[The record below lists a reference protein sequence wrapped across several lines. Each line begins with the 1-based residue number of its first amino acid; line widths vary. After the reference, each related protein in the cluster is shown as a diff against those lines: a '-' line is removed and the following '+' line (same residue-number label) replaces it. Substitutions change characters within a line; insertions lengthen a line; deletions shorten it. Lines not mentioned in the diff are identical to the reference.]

1 MFLFLYSPSL
11 SLCRASSRGAGSR
24 QVLRPLCCRRPSP
37 VTPSTSPS
45 SSTLPSPSLSSFSS
59 SSTSLTSSPKLSL
72 SSLPSSSLPSRS
84 HRLALY
90 PSTPI
95 TVVSPPRPP
104 ARHALPFSCCRLSA
118 QRQSSSS
125 ASSSS
130 TGSYPTRRSRSP
142 VGLLLQVLLPI
153 FLLVLARA
161 VMFSGIDGSYEW
173 MGWLGVSGRAGGV
186 VVVGGV
192 RYLLIEQM
200 QPLFFYCVLYI
211 VPMRGTYKHLAKIIN

>member
-24 QVLRPLCCRRPSP
+24 QVLRPLCRRRPSP

-45 SSTLPSPSLSSFSS
+45 SSTLADEQRPLLPSPSLSSFSS
-59 SSTSLTSSPKLSL
+59 SSTSSPKLSL
-72 SSLPSSSLPSRS
+72 PSLPSSSRSSSLPSRS

-153 FLLVLARA
+153 FLLVLAWA

-173 MGWLGVSGRAGGV
+173 MGWLGGRSQAGGRA
-186 VVVGGV
+186 
-192 RYLLIEQM
+192 ES
-200 QPLFFYCVLYI
+200 
-211 VPMRGTYKHLAKIIN
+211 